1 MPEITYDPSNPD
13 APEFTPDELDSLQVG
28 EQLAEAE
35 DRMLAG
41 KYENAE
47 QLERAYLELQSKL
60 GSRDEQP
67 DYDEDEEPEGEPSY
81 EYDDEVTDYD
91 GSDEE
96 IASIL
101 SDELE
106 ENGELS
112 EDTLEMLAE
121 NLSVEELIQVGKE
134 LYGPQE
140 TPDLSER
147 DVMSVQQFAG
157 GEESYNEIISW
168 AGENLDPA
176 YTAAYDSVVDTGD
189 ANAITL
195 MLAGIMATYQ
205 EQVGYEGR
213 MLSGRNAPDVSGIQP
228 FRSQAE
234 VVAAMSD
241 PRYDSDPAYRNDIAQ
256 RLEIS
261 NTFFE

>member
-1 MPEITYDPSNPD
+1 MPEITYNPADPD
-13 APEFTPDELDSLQVG
+13 APEFSPEEMDSLQVG

-41 KYENAE
+41 KYANAE
-47 QLERAYLELQSKL
+47 QLEQAYLNLQQKM
-60 GSRDEQP
+60 GERG
-67 DYDEDEEPEGEPSY
+67 YDPEEDEEPEGEPSY

-106 ENGELS
+106 EYGELS
-112 EDTLEMLAE
+112 EDTLDMLAE
-121 NLSVEELIQVGKE
+121 NLSVEELIQVGRE
-134 LYGPQE
+134 LYGPEE

-147 DVMSVQQFAG
+147 DVFSVQQFAG
-157 GEESYNEIISW
+157 GPEQYEQIISW

-195 MLAGIMATYQ
+195 MLAGLMATYQ
-205 EQVGYEGR
+205 ESVGYEGR

-241 PRYDSDPAYRNDIAQ
+241 PRYDADPAYRNDIAQ

>member
-1 MPEITYDPSNPD
+1 MPEITYNPADPD

-47 QLERAYLELQSKL
+47 QLEKAYLELQSKL
-60 GSRDEQP
+60 GDRDYEP
-67 DYDEDEEPEGEPSY
+67 DEDEEPDGEPSY

-101 SDELE
+101 ADEME
-106 ENGELS
+106 EYGELS

-121 NLSVEELIQVGKE
+121 NLSVEELIEVGKE

-147 DVMSVQQFAG
+147 DVFSVHQFAG
-157 GEESYNEIISW
+157 GEEQYNQIISW

-176 YTAAYDSVVDTGD
+176 YTTAYDSVVETGD

-195 MLAGIMATYQ
+195 MLAGLMATYQ

-241 PRYDSDPAYRNDIAQ
+241 PRYDADPAYRNDIAQ

>member
-1 MPEITYDPSNPD
+1 MEITYDPSNPD
-13 APEFTPDELDSLQVG
+13 APEFSPDEMDSLQVG

-35 DRMLAG
+35 DQLLAG
-41 KYENAE
+41 KYANAE
-47 QLERAYLELQSKL
+47 QLEKAYLELQSKL
-60 GSRDEQP
+60 GDRDYEP
-67 DYDEDEEPEGEPSY
+67 EEDEPEGEPSY

-112 EDTLEMLAE
+112 EETLEMLAE

-134 LYGPQE
+134 LYGPNE

-147 DVMSVQQFAG
+147 DVFSVQQFAG
-157 GEESYNEIISW
+157 GEEQYNQIISW